1 LPLRQREQGRPGPER
16 VPLGAY
22 IDANQRAELARIA
35 LREDRSLSSLVR
47 LALAGYLEAD
57 DAQEATPS

>member
-1 LPLRQREQGRPGPER
+1 MSQQEQDRAEPDR

-47 LALAGYLEAD
+47 LALADYLEAH
-57 DAQEATPS
+57 DAQEAMPS